1 MPDLWL
7 WLAIIATNLLIV
19 AVFIYA
25 YLKFQD
31 VFGYIAEHERR
42 LEALECQHSSALI
55 EIDRDVAALSV
66 ANGVARTC
74 DSATDVVSPL
84 FADVQ
89 EGESDAESQS

>member
-31 VFGYIAEHERR
+31 VFGYVAEHERR
-42 LEALECQHSSALI
+42 LEALEGTCGSSLVGLSR
-55 EIDRDVAALSV
+55 EIMMK
-66 ANGVARTC
+66 
-74 DSATDVVSPL
+74 
-84 FADVQ
+84 
-89 EGESDAESQS
+89 GESDAKTQS